1 MIYIKLI
8 SYNYATIILSI
19 LEPSKTFSLLYDNVT
34 IIDVAL
40 LSCFVTIVTVTCD
53 VISLLLNLAPI
64 KKLEIE
70 K

>member
-1 MIYIKLI
+1 MVYIKSI
-8 SYNYATIILSI
+8 SYNYTTIILPI
-19 LEPSKTFSLLYDNVT
+19 LEPSKIFSLSYDNIT
-34 IIDVAL
+34 ITDIAL
-40 LSCFVTIVTVTCD
+40 LSCFVTIVIVIYD